1 MGTTGREIYETI
13 KPVPAAGAADV
24 SPKIGEL
31 LTLFDAYCNPKQNE
45 TVERYKFFTRFQEP
59 GEQLDRYITELKV
72 LAQTYNFESLHDPLV
87 RDRIVCGITNSALRE
102 RLLRAQKLTLK
113 SCEDMCQSAELSRER
128 LRTIETKTEV
138 HALRQS
144 GQDDR
149 LQKCKYCGN
158 RHVFGKYQCP
168 AYGKTCSKCDRKN
181 HFAAQCRTATRKASA
196 SGSQRSGPKRG
207 NMKRKPWVNAI
218 AEGASNVGDSSS
230 ESLSDDDFEDV
241 NTVNLLTPPK
251 TENNINY
258 INYKQQS
265 HIYADM
271 SIDEVRV
278 TFQIDSG
285 ATCNILPSSVMKKLG
300 KHNIKQT
307 SQVLSMY
314 NGSTSKPN
322 GKCKL
327 KLVNPKN
334 GKKYRAEFVI
344 VDNDI
349 AIPLLGSKAVQQ
361 MGLIEVRHENIAKP
375 LGVNANDA
383 RMQMMVKTSK
393 L

>member
-1 MGTTGREIYETI
+1 
-13 KPVPAAGAADV
+13 
-24 SPKIGEL
+24 
-31 LTLFDAYCNPKQNE
+31 
-45 TVERYKFFTRFQEP
+45 
-59 GEQLDRYITELKV
+59 
-72 LAQTYNFESLHDPLV
+72 
-87 RDRIVCGITNSALRE
+87 
-102 RLLRAQKLTLK
+102 
-113 SCEDMCQSAELSRER
+113 
-128 LRTIETKTEV
+128 
-138 HALRQS
+138 
-144 GQDDR
+144 
-149 LQKCKYCGN
+149 
-158 RHVFGKYQCP
+158 
-168 AYGKTCSKCDRKN
+168 
-181 HFAAQCRTATRKASA
+181 
-196 SGSQRSGPKRG
+196 
-207 NMKRKPWVNAI
+207 MKRKPWVNAV

-375 LGVNANDA
+375 LGVNAITNANDGKN
-383 RMQMMVKTSK
+383 VKVVKEGQITNVENLYQEYNDVFEGIGQLEGEYK
-393 L
+393 LQLDPNAVPVVHPPRRFPVAIRDNLKAELDRLVKQNIIKPVSEPTP